1 MQDEPD
7 LFTDMEGKFLDGLAG
22 QWQPSAAQAAI
33 EVCQGCM
40 QYNVHSRLS
49 VKQVLPRL
57 LAACSTSGVRVSNGP
72 ASVSASSPGA
82 GAGAAGHTQPST
94 STSEDV
100 D

>member
-1 MQDEPD
+1 
-7 LFTDMEGKFLDGLAG
+7 MERKYLDGLAG

-57 LAACSTSGVRVSNGP
+57 LAACSASGVRVSNGP